1 MEDTITIVEYD
12 QSWAEAFESEK
23 EALLSGLGAEA
34 AAIEHVGSTA
44 IPGQASKPVI
54 DIFVGLTPLRPVAYY
69 ESRFDPAS
77 YTHIPTGMQGRYLF
91 AKRTEGKWTHNV
103 HLMMYDA
110 LFHTRNE
117 ILLRDYLRI
126 HPELVTQYGAEKKG
140 GCPKRKFHGSL
151 YEGENRFYSDGCG
164 CGPKRAGPSAAEC
177 VGRLRLKTARPA
189 LSRYTLVA

>member
-1 MEDTITIVEYD
+1 MEDTINIVEYD

-34 AAIEHVGSTA
+34 VAIEHVGSTA

-110 LFHTRNE
+110 LFPTRNE
-117 ILLRDYLRI
+117 ILLRDYLRR
-126 HPELVTQYGAEKKG
+126 HPELVTQYGAV
-140 GCPKRKFHGSL
+140 
-151 YEGENRFYSDGCG
+151 
-164 CGPKRAGPSAAEC
+164 KRAAALNASSMEAYTKE
-177 VGRLRLKTARPA
+177 KTAFIQMVVDAARSELGLP
-189 LSRYTLVA
+189 LQNVWED